1 MAKTMK
7 AMSLPKQIA
16 KTQKVF
22 NTYIRLRDQE
32 KGCVSC
38 KSYKVDHASHYYA
51 AGKYTALRFN
61 ESNVHG
67 ACISCNYFK
76 HGNLIPYRVNLEK
89 RLGKKTL
96 ELLDGIAERSVKKW
110 SITELQMI
118 EIEYKIKIKT
128 FESNT

>member
-7 AMSLPKQIA
+7 AISLPNQVA

-22 NTYIRLRDQE
+22 NQFIRLRDQD

-38 KSYKVDHASHYYA
+38 KSHKVDHASHYYS

-96 ELLDGIAERSVKKW
+96 ELLDGVANRSTKKW
-110 SITELQMI
+110 SIIELQLI
-118 EIEYKIKIKT
+118 EKEYKQKIK
-128 FESNT
+128 SLND

>member
-1 MAKTMK
+1 MAKMK
-7 AMSLPKQIA
+7 AISLPNQVA

-22 NTYIRLRDQE
+22 NQFIRLRDQD

-38 KSYKVDHASHYYA
+38 KSHKVDHASHYYS

-96 ELLDGIAERSVKKW
+96 ELLDGVANRSTKKW
-110 SITELQMI
+110 SITELQLI
-118 EIEYKIKIKT
+118 EKEYKLKIKNI
-128 FESNT
+128 ESNS

>member
-7 AMSLPKQIA
+7 AISLPNQIA

-22 NTYIRLRDQE
+22 NQFIRLRDQD

-38 KSYKVDHASHYYA
+38 KSHKVDHASHYYS

-96 ELLDGIAERSVKKW
+96 ELLDGVANRSTKKW
-110 SITELQMI
+110 SIIELQLI
-118 EIEYKIKIKT
+118 EKEYKQKIK
-128 FESNT
+128 SLNN

>member
-7 AMSLPKQIA
+7 AISLPNQVA

-22 NTYIRLRDQE
+22 NQFIRLRDQD
-32 KGCVSC
+32 KGCISC
-38 KSYKVDHASHYYA
+38 KSHKVDHASHYYS

-96 ELLDGIAERSVKKW
+96 ELLDGVANRSTKKW
-110 SITELQMI
+110 SIIELQLI
-118 EIEYKIKIKT
+118 EKEYKQKIK
-128 FESNT
+128 SLND

>member
-7 AMSLPKQIA
+7 AISLPNQIA

-22 NTYIRLRDQE
+22 NQFIRLRDQD

-38 KSYKVDHASHYYA
+38 KSNKVDHASHYYS

-96 ELLDGIAERSVKKW
+96 ELLDGVANRSTKKW
-110 SITELQMI
+110 SIIELQLI
-118 EIEYKIKIKT
+118 EKEYKQKIK
-128 FESNT
+128 SLND

>member
-7 AMSLPKQIA
+7 AISLPKQVL

-22 NTYIRLRDQE
+22 NTYIRLRDND

-38 KSYKVDHASHYYA
+38 KSNKVEHASHYYS

-67 ACISCNYFK
+67 ACLSCNYFK
-76 HGNLIPYRVNLEK
+76 HGNLIPYRVTLEK
-89 RLGKKTL
+89 RLGKKEM
-96 ELLDGIAERSVKKW
+96 ELLDGYANRATKKW
-110 SITELQMI
+110 SVLELQVI
-118 EIEYKIKIKT
+118 EKEYKDKIKLI
-128 FESNT
+128 ES